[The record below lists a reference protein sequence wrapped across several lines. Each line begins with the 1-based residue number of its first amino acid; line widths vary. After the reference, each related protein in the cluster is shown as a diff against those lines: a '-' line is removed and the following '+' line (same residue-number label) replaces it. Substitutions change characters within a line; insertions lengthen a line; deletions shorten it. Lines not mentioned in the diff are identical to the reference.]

1 MGRISGHSLLFEHR
15 IFPYPFICWWTWG
28 CFHTLAIGNDAVMN
42 VGVQT
47 YAHVPAVNTLGV
59 YLELELLGHM
69 VCLCLNFGG
78 VTYRFAPFCV
88 PTINARVPQFFHFL
102 ANICIFCFLFFFV
115 TNPNECKVVFHCGLD
130 LIALM
135 VSGVEYCFMCL
146 LAIRIIYLLWRN
158 VCSSP
163 FLI

>member
-1 MGRISGHSLLFEHR
+1 
-15 IFPYPFICWWTWG
+15 
-28 CFHTLAIGNDAVMN
+28 MN

-47 YAHVPAVNTLGV
+47 YAHVPAVNTLGI

-102 ANICIFCFLFFFV
+102 TNICIYIYIFFLLPTLMSAKWYF
-115 TNPNECKVVFHCGLD
+115 TVV
-130 LIALM
+130 LI
-135 VSGVEYCFMCL
+135 SL
-146 LAIRIIYLLWRN
+146 L
-158 VCSSP
+158 
-163 FLI
+163 

>member
-1 MGRISGHSLLFEHR
+1 
-15 IFPYPFICWWTWG
+15 
-28 CFHTLAIGNDAVMN
+28 MN

-47 YAHVPAVNTLGV
+47 YAHVPAVNTLGI

-135 VSGVEYCFMCL
+135 VSGVEYCFMCI
-146 LAIRIIYLLWRN
+146 LAMIFENRSSLVLSIRREAGIRIHGSLKL
-158 VCSSP
+158 P
-163 FLI
+163 FSREFSDTLTLYGLVLRF